1 MKLDTLWFPVD
12 ETLSWHTDRRTP
24 AFKSN
29 EGNFIRD
36 ISSLKFIIFPS
47 WWRLWTGERAS
58 WLSCYLI
65 SRPPVLH
72 GAPVTIMS
80 HDICWPGLLATKL
93 TSLSLLSGLSDPAPA
108 SLGWAV
114 VSLITLLSFQLLLS
128 SNKDNTSL
136 WLWGQAV
143 DQLKV
148 LILHNTVIETI
159 LNVFVQWIPTMAS
172 VMLCTNTKHMIIY
185 STNIWLKHACT
196 RSIYNM

>member
-1 MKLDTLWFPVD
+1 
-12 ETLSWHTDRRTP
+12 
-24 AFKSN
+24 
-29 EGNFIRD
+29 
-36 ISSLKFIIFPS
+36 
-47 WWRLWTGERAS
+47 
-58 WLSCYLI
+58 
-65 SRPPVLH
+65 
-72 GAPVTIMS
+72 MS

-159 LNVFVQWIPTMAS
+159 LNVFVQ
-172 VMLCTNTKHMIIY
+172 
-185 STNIWLKHACT
+185 
-196 RSIYNM
+196 